1 MFLFVSFQYERP
13 AIMDIGLYCQLLHQ
27 DNPYLKLGPM
37 KYEMLNYDPEIS
49 LLHDFISDVEIKKIK
64 TTVKGKLVTTPYL
77 VDGKPMK
84 FSKER
89 LSKIKYLTEHRDNNI
104 KKISQKIEMA
114 TKFTLF
120 QNTYDSENYQVI
132 MPFKRH

>member
-1 MFLFVSFQYERP
+1 MIVNF
-13 AIMDIGLYCQLLHQ
+13 LHQ
-27 DNPYLKLGPM
+27 NNPYLKLGPM
-37 KYEMLNYDPEIS
+37 KYEMLNQKPEIS
-49 LLHDFISDVEIKKIK
+49 LLHDFISDAEIRKIK
-64 TTVKGKLVTTPYL
+64 TAVKGKLVTTPYL

-89 LSKIKYLTEHRDNNI
+89 LSKIKYLTELLDDNV

-120 QNTYDSENYQVI
+120 QSIYDSENYQV
-132 MPFKRH
+132 MMK